1 MLKKMQHG
9 HLYRQGAP
17 NCVHQRSWLNRNAF
31 THTDT
36 FLRTNAFSHIVF
48 SHAGAFT
55 HNCFYT
61 QTESHRWFS
70 QLFLHRNIFTLM
82 ALHTH
87 ACAHTHTHF
96 YRNTLLHREVFYTQ
110 TFSHTHTQTHAF
122 LHTHMTVFQNVVFW
136 FVWYISRNSTRAASC
151 LALKN
156 YDLSKQSET
165 LHFLLH
171 VWNRT

>member
-1 MLKKMQHG
+1 MKETKQHGRRGRKINKTIDKIRCLKKCNTDIFTVRALLIAFTNG
-9 HLYRQGAP
+9 LD
-17 NCVHQRSWLNRNAF
+17 AF

-87 ACAHTHTHF
+87 THAHTHTHIF
-96 YRNTLLHREVFYTQ
+96 TETHFYTERFF
-110 TFSHTHTQTHAF
+110 THRRFHTHTQTHAF
-122 LHTHMTVFQNVVFW
+122 LHTHDGFQNVVFW
-136 FVWYISRNSTRAASC
+136 FG
-151 LALKN
+151 
-156 YDLSKQSET
+156 
-165 LHFLLH
+165 
-171 VWNRT
+171 

>member
-1 MLKKMQHG
+1 MKETKQHGRRGRKINKTIDKIRCLKKCNTDIFTVRALLIAFTNG
-9 HLYRQGAP
+9 LD
-17 NCVHQRSWLNRNAF
+17 AF

-87 ACAHTHTHF
+87 TRMRTHTHTFLQKHTF
-96 YRNTLLHREVFYTQ
+96 TQRGFLHTDVFT
-110 TFSHTHTQTHAF
+110 HTHTNARF
-122 LHTHMTVFQNVVFW
+122 LAHT
-136 FVWYISRNSTRAASC
+136 
-151 LALKN
+151 
-156 YDLSKQSET
+156 
-165 LHFLLH
+165 
-171 VWNRT
+171 

>member
-1 MLKKMQHG
+1 MKETKQHGRRGRKINKTIDKIRCLKKCNTDIFTVRALLIAFTNG
-9 HLYRQGAP
+9 LD
-17 NCVHQRSWLNRNAF
+17 AF

-87 ACAHTHTHF
+87 THAHTHTHF

-110 TFSHTHTQTHAF
+110 TFSHAHTNARF
-122 LHTHMTVFQNVVFW
+122 LAHT
-136 FVWYISRNSTRAASC
+136 
-151 LALKN
+151 
-156 YDLSKQSET
+156 
-165 LHFLLH
+165 
-171 VWNRT
+171 